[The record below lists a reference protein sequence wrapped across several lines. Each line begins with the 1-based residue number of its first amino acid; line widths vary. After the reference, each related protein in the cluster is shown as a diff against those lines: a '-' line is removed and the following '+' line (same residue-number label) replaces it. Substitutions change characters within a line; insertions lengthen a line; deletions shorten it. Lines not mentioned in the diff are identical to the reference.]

1 MNKTTM
7 NTLKHKQPNYRY
19 GLNKKTRHIVKQGVI
34 ILLSICLIGGY
45 VRSRTNNQ
53 SFITSNNLEANA
65 WDEHISEHSST
76 LDNDGLGGEGDQV
89 KEKVGAIQVV
99 VPTPTPT
106 TPSSPTTQR
115 QEIENYVREVFGDD
129 AERGLRMLEECE
141 NRTLGVDRINWNSNG
156 TWDFGLWQINQ
167 VHGYTRE
174 QLADYKFNTDVAYK
188 IFVNAGYS
196 YSAWTC
202 AETAGDVPFWK

>member
-1 MNKTTM
+1 M
-7 NTLKHKQPNYRY
+7 
-19 GLNKKTRHIVKQGVI
+19 KQGAV
-34 ILLSICLIGGY
+34 ILLSISLIGGY
-45 VRSRTNNQ
+45 VRSRTNDQ
-53 SFITSNNLEANA
+53 SFIAGGHLEANA
-65 WDEHISEHSST
+65 WDEHISEYSPTS
-76 LDNDGLGGEGDQV
+76 DNDGLGGEGNQV
-89 KEKVGAIQVV
+89 KEEVGAIQVV
-99 VPTPTPT
+99 VTTPAPT
-106 TPSSPTTQR
+106 TPPAPTTQR

-196 YSAWTC
+196 YSPWTC